1 MHLVLKIEENTQ
13 TILKDYKMKSEADI
27 YHLSFA
33 CPCPYHPSVQRPL
46 FSQSLWVNYFRPF
59 LYIFLKVCVFLK
71 NNFCIFFKTWV
82 SDAC

>member
-27 YHLSFA
+27 YHLSFR
-33 CPCPYHPSVQRPL
+33 CPCHHPSVQRPL

-59 LYIFLKVCVFLK
+59 SLYILKSMCVFEK
-71 NNFCIFFKTWV
+71 
-82 SDAC
+82 